1 VSAFSPLPSA
11 PPRGGGAPPAP
22 IPSFSHPTTTE
33 RLIALLADHDF
44 AGARVLDLGAG
55 AGYFSWKLAE
65 ALDARGLDPAAII
78 TPCDLHPHLFMYDR
92 LECVPADFS
101 AGLPFA
107 DGTFDVVVCMEVIE
121 HIPDQMALWREIAR
135 VTKGGGRALVTTP
148 NVLSL
153 NARLRYLLTGTMP
166 LYDVLPIEDADVVH
180 TTGHVNPVSLYYL
193 FYFARR
199 AGFDSVGFHIDR
211 VKRSA
216 LLFFLPFYALAKA
229 ATAVLDLRRRR
240 LPWWEENRAAA
251 AAVNSWRAFV
261 GRTII
266 ADARRAP

>member
-1 VSAFSPLPSA
+1 MSAA
-11 PPRGGGAPPAP
+11 PVAGARPRGAGGDAAP
-22 IPSFSHPTTTE
+22 IPSFSHPMTT
-33 RLIALLADHDF
+33 RKLLALLADHDF
-44 AGARVLDLGAG
+44 TGARVLDLGAG

-65 ALDARGLDPAAII
+65 ALAARGFDPAAII

-92 LECVPADFS
+92 LDCVPADFS
-101 AGLPFA
+101 GRLPFP
-107 DGTFDVVVCMEVIE
+107 DETFDVVVCMEVIE
-121 HIPDQMALWREIAR
+121 HIPDQMTLWREIAR
-135 VTKGGGRALVTTP
+135 VTKRGGRALVTTP

-193 FYFARR
+193 FYDARR
-199 AGFDSVGFHIDR
+199 AGFGSVDFHIDR

-216 LLFFLPFYALAKA
+216 LLFSLPFYALARV

-251 AAVNSWRAFV
+251 AAMNSWRAFV

-266 ADARRAP
+266 ADARRAR